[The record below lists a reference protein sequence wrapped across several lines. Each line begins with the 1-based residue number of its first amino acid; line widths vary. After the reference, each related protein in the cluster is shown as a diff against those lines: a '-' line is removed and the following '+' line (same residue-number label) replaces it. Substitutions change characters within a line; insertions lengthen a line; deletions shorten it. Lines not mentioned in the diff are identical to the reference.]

1 MEREFEVLAWNPDV
15 IIAAPG
21 RLAHHLWETQI
32 QLSAVEVIV
41 YDEADR
47 MFEMG
52 FMEDIYF
59 ITEKMPKHRQSMLF
73 SATLP
78 QKLTDFMISGIQDYK
93 LVKLDHEH

>member
-1 MEREFEVLAWNPDV
+1 M
-15 IIAAPG
+15 
-21 RLAHHLWETQI
+21 
-32 QLSAVEVIV
+32 IV

-59 ITEKMPKHRQSMLF
+59 ITEKMPKHWQSMLF

-78 QKLTDFMISGIQDYK
+78 QRLTDFMVSGIQDYK
-93 LVKLDHEH
+93 LIKLDHEHQLSDDLKVDFFFTRTSDKIPALLFILNEIV